1 MRKRDFTLT
10 NARIL
15 DGTGAAPTTGT
26 ISVKNGIIQ
35 EVTSQTAAPSND
47 AQVIDVN
54 GATVMPGLID
64 GHVHL
69 LSNAGEKV
77 ENIHLWNVLTFTE
90 EQTLHAAANAVK
102 ALQSGVTTVRD
113 LAGSRPEIA
122 VKHVMDAH
130 IFPGA
135 RVITAGFVGMTAG
148 HGDMFCPVNI
158 DKRIWTPADG
168 PDECRKLVRQYAR
181 DGSDLIKICTSGGVL
196 SVGDKSGWRNF
207 TEEETSVIVDEA
219 HALGM
224 RVAAHAHSRAG
235 IKQALDAGVDTI
247 EHGSSLDAELIQQM
261 VDQGT
266 WLCPTLSI
274 SQYMISSGKERGI
287 PEESLEK
294 AEEMRDS
301 RLTSVQQAYQAGV
314 RIFMGTDSCNTMAF
328 GNHAWELQLMI
339 EQLGMTTLEAIRAS
353 TSAAAEALNIN
364 HLTGTL
370 QRGKAA
376 DLLVIDG
383 DPIEDITALQ
393 NPQNLLAVMKEGVPY
408 IDHGVFSQPLS
419 TAPRASV

>member
-10 NARIL
+10 NARII
-15 DGTGAAPTTGT
+15 DGTGTPTTTGT

-35 EVTSQTAAPSND
+35 EVTSQIVATSND
-47 AQVIDVN
+47 ARVIDVQ

-69 LSNAGEKV
+69 LANAGAKS
-77 ENIHLWNVLTFTE
+77 ENIHLWNVLTFIE
-90 EQTLHAAANAVK
+90 EQTLHAAANAIK
-102 ALQSGVTTVRD
+102 ALQAGVTTVRD

-135 RVITAGFVGMTAG
+135 RVVSAGFVGMTAG

-158 DKRIWTPADG
+158 DKRIWTTADG

-207 TEEETSVIVDEA
+207 TVEETNVIVDEA

-247 EHGSSLDAELIQQM
+247 EHGSSLDEELIQQM

-274 SQYMISSGKERGI
+274 SQYMISSGRERGI

-301 RLTSVQQAYQAGV
+301 RLSSVRSAYEAGV

-328 GNHAWELQLMI
+328 GNHAWELELMV
-339 EQLGMTTLEAIRAS
+339 EQLGMTPAEAITAS
-353 TSAAAEALNIN
+353 TSAAAEALDIG
-364 HLTGTL
+364 HLTGSL
-370 QRGKAA
+370 QLGKAA
-376 DLLVIDG
+376 DLLVVNG
-383 DPIEDITALQ
+383 NPEEDITILQ
-393 NPQNLLAVMKEGVPY
+393 NANNFRAVIREGISYV
-408 IDHGVFSQPLS
+408 DQGLF
-419 TAPRASV
+419 T

>member
-15 DGTGAAPTTGT
+15 DGTGTAATTGT

-35 EVTSQTAAPSND
+35 EVTTQTVAPTPA
-47 AQVIDVN
+47 AQVIDVK

-69 LSNAGEKV
+69 LSNAGEKS
-77 ENIHLWNVLTFTE
+77 ENIHLWNVLTFIE
-90 EQTLHAAANAVK
+90 EQTLHAAANAIK
-102 ALQSGVTTVRD
+102 ALHAGVTTVRD

-135 RVITAGFVGMTAG
+135 RVVSAGFVGMTAG

-158 DKRIWTPADG
+158 DKRIWTTADG

-196 SVGDKSGWRNF
+196 SVGDKAGWRNF
-207 TEEETSVIVDEA
+207 TLEETNVIVDEA

-274 SQYMISSGKERGI
+274 SQYMISSGRERGI

-301 RLTSVQQAYQAGV
+301 RLSSVRQAYEAGV

-328 GNHAWELQLMI
+328 GNHAWELELMVQ
-339 EQLGMTTLEAIRAS
+339 QLGMTASEAIKAS
-353 TSAAAEALNIN
+353 TSSAAEALNISSA
-364 HLTGTL
+364 TGSL
-370 QRGKAA
+370 KNGKAA
-376 DLLVIDG
+376 DLLIVQG
-383 DPIEDITALQ
+383 DPTTDVSLLQ
-393 NPQNLLAVMKEGVPY
+393 NPQNLLAVVRDGIPY
-408 IDHGVFSQPLS
+408 VDKGIFK
-419 TAPRASV
+419 